1 MMSAPDARTS
11 SGRIAL
17 TVAAV
22 PTGMKAGVRI
32 SPRSIAI
39 TPVRA
44 APSVAEIL
52 KEKRVTCARLAAR
65 ALPPKSGCARARRNA
80 AYRRHRP
87 VHFHRRRAALRHH
100 DHGALAAGA
109 PAGAVPVREGAAFLR
124 PARSSRP

>member
-39 TPVRA
+39 VPARA
-44 APSVAEIL
+44 APSVALML
-52 KEKRVTCARLAAR
+52 KEKRVM
-65 ALPPKSGCARARRNA
+65 S
-80 AYRRHRP
+80 
-87 VHFHRRRAALRHH
+87 
-100 DHGALAAGA
+100 
-109 PAGAVPVREGAAFLR
+109 GAA
-124 PARSSRP
+124 